1 VNRLHHFGVVAFAG
15 FACFSAAFLFAQQPP
30 DKDKKAPPLPP
41 VNPAIARAAETFS
54 GLDGPA
60 FDLAANEGEDT
71 VVAVAC
77 EQGTIQVFRKTVIK
91 GTVVEPKDVKDA
103 KVVKDAK
110 DAKAGK
116 DVKDKAGK
124 DAKDAK
130 APKDKDAKEPAKI
143 VTPDV
148 WVWPPKAEIW
158 KGHQGPVIALAWNG
172 GPVLASAGADKNVV
186 FWKAADGK
194 VLQTV
199 PAAARLRCLAMSK
212 DGKWL
217 ASAGEDGAVQL
228 WDVAT
233 SKPGPKLVDHKDWVL
248 CLAFSADGKQL
259 ASGSIDGTIRLWD
272 VAAAKKVADLP
283 FKTPLPAKTPPPDPI
298 PVHSL
303 AFAPDGKALLYGA
316 ADGPVHFI
324 NPADGKLIRTLV
336 GHTGPVTA
344 IRFHPSGTLLAT
356 ASKDRTVMLWN
367 PAAPAPLKKL
377 EGHNAWVEGLAFVNL
392 GQQLASTGADQTLKI
407 WDLTE
412 PKKK

>member
-1 VNRLHHFGVVAFAG
+1 VNRLHHLGVVAIAG
-15 FACFSAAFLFAQQPP
+15 FACFSAAWLVAQQPAG
-30 DKDKKAPPLPP
+30 KDKKTPAFPP
-41 VNPAIARAAETFS
+41 VNPAVARAAETFS

-60 FDLAANEGEDT
+60 FDLVANEGEDT

-91 GTVVEPKDVKDA
+91 GKVVEVQDPKAVKDKAPKDKAVKD
-103 KVVKDAK
+103 
-110 DAKAGK
+110 KAP
-116 DVKDKAGK
+116 KDKAGK
-124 DAKDAK
+124 DKDAK
-130 APKDKDAKEPAKI
+130 APAKI

-148 WVWPPKAEIW
+148 WLWPPKAEIW
-158 KGHQGPVIALAWNG
+158 KGHAGPVIALAWNG
-172 GPVLASAGADKNVV
+172 GPMLASAGADKNIV
-186 FWKAADGK
+186 FWKMADGK
-194 VLQTV
+194 AQQTV
-199 PAAARLRCLAMSK
+199 PAPARLRCLAMSK

-259 ASGSIDGTIRLWD
+259 ASGSIDGTIKLWD

-283 FKTPLPAKTPPPDPI
+283 FKTPPPAKTAPPDPI

-303 AFAPDGKALLYGA
+303 AFAPDGKALLYGGT
-316 ADGPVHFI
+316 DGPVHVI
-324 NPADGKLIRTLV
+324 NPVDGKLIRTLV
-336 GHTGPVTA
+336 GHTAPVTA

-377 EGHNAWVEGLAFVNL
+377 EGHTAWVEGLAFVNQ
-392 GQQLASTGADQTLKI
+392 GQQLASAGADQTLKI